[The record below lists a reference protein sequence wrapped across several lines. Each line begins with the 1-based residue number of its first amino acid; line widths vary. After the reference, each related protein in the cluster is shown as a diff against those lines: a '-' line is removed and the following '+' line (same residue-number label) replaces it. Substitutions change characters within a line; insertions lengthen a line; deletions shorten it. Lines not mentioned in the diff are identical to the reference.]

1 MNVRN
6 YNGAS
11 CDEELYHHGIKG
23 MRWGIRRFQNPD
35 GSLTKAGIRRYG
47 DKSPYEV
54 KTSDGDT
61 FRVSKGS
68 KNNYNTRSSKVTK
81 TWGQHNK
88 EVDDAKA
95 NKQSNKPKSKYRQNL
110 EAKYRAMG
118 YDEKHAAERAAKRI
132 KTEKIIA
139 ATAGLTI
146 AAASAYVIKHRIEEK
161 SDHIIKSGKT
171 LQRVATSDDIN
182 FDRALY
188 MAGNKS
194 DKAKYAGIYG
204 RQLRAQGAA
213 EGAVK
218 AFGIKAT
225 KDLKVVS
232 NDKARDTFVELYKTN
247 PEFKKLY
254 DNQTQTIRTLID
266 HNYINDPRYAGVYKK
281 LRVGMSDK
289 VLRKNGYDSFNRQ
302 LTDNQTEDARRINKI
317 FYDALKSKGY
327 DAVADLN
334 DRKYSGYKAKSATI
348 VFGGKGKMEVSAVK
362 KLSDQEINNKYV
374 KGMAM
379 LSAPE
384 LAKAGALY
392 VATPMM
398 ASMTVNHIRAEKYR
412 DEHPNTELTDK
423 EIIKM
428 LNEQR
433 TGSD

>member
-1 MNVRN
+1 MRN
-6 YNGAS
+6 YNCTS
-11 CDEELYHHGIKG
+11 RNEELYHHGIKG
-23 MRWGIRRFQNPD
+23 MRWGVRRFQNPD
-35 GSLTKAGIRRYG
+35 GSLTKAGMRRYG

-54 KTSDGDT
+54 TTSDGDT

-95 NKQSNKPKSKYRQNL
+95 NKQSDKPKSKHRQNL

-139 ATAGLTI
+139 ATAGLTV

-171 LQRVATSDDIN
+171 LQRVAASDNIN

-194 DKAKYAGIYG
+194 DKAKYAGLYG
-204 RQLRAQGAA
+204 RQLRNQGAA

-254 DNQTQTIRTLID
+254 DNQTRTIRNMID
-266 HNYINDPRYAGVYKK
+266 QNHINDPRYAGVYKK
-281 LRVGMSDK
+281 LRVGMSEK

-302 LTDNQTEDARRINKI
+302 LTDNGTEDARRINKI
-317 FYDALKSKGY
+317 FYDALKAKGY

-334 DRKYSGYKAKSATI
+334 DRKYSGYRAKSATI

-392 VATPMM
+392 VAAPMM
-398 ASMTVNHIRAEKYR
+398 AGMTVNHILAEKYR

-428 LNEQR
+428 LNEQT

>member
-1 MNVRN
+1 MRN
-6 YNGAS
+6 YNCAS

-23 MRWGIRRFQNPD
+23 MRWGVRRFQNPD

-54 KTSDGDT
+54 TTSDGQT

-88 EVDDAKA
+88 EVDDAKS

-139 ATAGLTI
+139 ATAGLTV
-146 AAASAYVIKHRIEEK
+146 AAASAYVIKHHIEEK

-171 LQRVATSDDIN
+171 LQRVAASDDIN

-194 DKAKYAGIYG
+194 DKTKYVGLYG
-204 RQLRAQGAA
+204 QQLRAQGAA

-254 DNQTQTIRTLID
+254 DNQTQTIKNMVALNPMD
-266 HNYINDPRYAGVYKK
+266 NPRYAGVYKK
-281 LRVGMSDK
+281 LHVGMSDK
-289 VLRKNGYDSFNRQ
+289 VLRKSGYDSFNRQ
-302 LTDNQTEDARRINKI
+302 LTDNRTEDARRINKI

-334 DRKYSGYKAKSATI
+334 DRKYSGYRAKSATI

-379 LSAPE
+379 INAPE

-392 VATPMM
+392 VAAPMM
-398 ASMTVNHIRAEKYR
+398 AGKTISHIRAEKYR

-428 LNEQR
+428 LNEQTAR
-433 TGSD
+433 GD

>member
-1 MNVRN
+1 MRN

-54 KTSDGDT
+54 RTSDGDT

-68 KNNYNTRSSKVTK
+68 KKNYNTRSSKVTK

-95 NKQSNKPKSKYRQNL
+95 NKQSDKPKSKHRQNL

-139 ATAGLTI
+139 ATAGLTV
-146 AAASAYVIKHRIEEK
+146 AAASAYVIKHHIEEK

-171 LQRVATSDDIN
+171 LQRVAASDDIN

-194 DKAKYAGIYG
+194 DKAKYAGLYG

-254 DNQTQTIRTLID
+254 DNQTQTIRNWVD
-266 HNYINDPRYAGVYKK
+266 QNHINDPRYAGVYKK
-281 LRVGMSDK
+281 LRVGMSEK

-302 LTDNQTEDARRINKI
+302 LTDNTTEDARRINKI

-334 DRKYSGYKAKSATI
+334 DRKYSGYRAKSATI

-379 LSAPE
+379 LSAPD

-392 VATPMM
+392 VAAPMM

-428 LNEQR
+428 LKEQAA
-433 TGSD
+433 GSD

>member
-1 MNVRN
+1 MRN
-6 YNGAS
+6 YNFTS
-11 CDEELYHHGIKG
+11 CNEELYHHGIKG

-54 KTSDGDT
+54 RTSDGDT
-61 FRVSKGS
+61 FHVSKGS

-139 ATAGLTI
+139 ATAALTV

-171 LQRVATSDDIN
+171 LQRVAASDDIN

-194 DKAKYAGIYG
+194 DKTKYAGMYG
-204 RQLRAQGAA
+204 KQLRNQGAA

-254 DNQTQTIRTLID
+254 DNQTQTVRNWID
-266 HNYINDPRYAGVYKK
+266 QNHVNDPRYAGVYKK
-281 LRVGMSDK
+281 LRVGMSEK

-302 LTDNQTEDARRINKI
+302 LTDNTTEDARRINKI

-334 DRKYSGYKAKSATI
+334 DRKYSGYRAKWKS
-348 VFGGKGKMEVSAVK
+348 
-362 KLSDQEINNKYV
+362 L
-374 KGMAM
+374 
-379 LSAPE
+379 L
-384 LAKAGALY
+384 
-392 VATPMM
+392 
-398 ASMTVNHIRAEKYR
+398 
-412 DEHPNTELTDK
+412 
-423 EIIKM
+423 
-428 LNEQR
+428 
-433 TGSD
+433 

>member
-1 MNVRN
+1 M
-6 YNGAS
+6 YN
-11 CDEELYHHGIKG
+11 EELYHHGIKG
-23 MRWGIRRFQNPD
+23 MRWGVRRFQNPD
-35 GSLTKAGIRRYG
+35 GSLTKAGMRRYG

-54 KTSDGDT
+54 TTSDGDT
-61 FRVSKGS
+61 FHVSKGS
-68 KNNYNTRSSKVTK
+68 KNNYNTRHSKVTK

-95 NKQSNKPKSKYRQNL
+95 KKQSDKPKSKHRQNL

-139 ATAGLTI
+139 ATAGLTV

-171 LQRVATSDDIN
+171 LQRVAASDDIN

-194 DKAKYAGIYG
+194 DKTKYAGMYG
-204 RQLRAQGAA
+204 KQLRNQGAA

-254 DNQTQTIRTLID
+254 DNQTQTIRNWAD
-266 HNYINDPRYAGVYKK
+266 QSPADPRYAGVYKK

-302 LTDNQTEDARRINKI
+302 LTDNTTEDARRINKI

-334 DRKYSGYKAKSATI
+334 DRKYSGYRAKSATI

-362 KLSDQEINNKYV
+362 KLSDQEINDKYV

-379 LSAPE
+379 ISAPE

-392 VATPMM
+392 VAAPMM

-428 LNEQR
+428 LNEQE

>member
-1 MNVRN
+1 MRN
-6 YNGAS
+6 YNCTS
-11 CDEELYHHGIKG
+11 LNDELYHHGIKG
-23 MRWGIRRFQNPD
+23 MRWGVRRFQNPD
-35 GSLTKAGIRRYG
+35 GSLTKAGMRRYG

-54 KTSDGDT
+54 TTSDGDT

-95 NKQSNKPKSKYRQNL
+95 NKQSDKPKSKYRQKL

-171 LQRVATSDDIN
+171 LQRVAASDDIN

-194 DKAKYAGIYG
+194 DKTKYAGLYG
-204 RQLRAQGAA
+204 RQLRNQGTA

-254 DNQTQTIRTLID
+254 DNQTQTIRNWVD
-266 HNYINDPRYAGVYKK
+266 QSPVNDPRYAGVYKK
-281 LRVGMSDK
+281 LRVGMSEK

-302 LTDNQTEDARRINKI
+302 LTDNTTEDARRINKI

-334 DRKYSGYKAKSATI
+334 DRKYSGYRAKSATI
-348 VFGGKGKMEVSAVK
+348 VFGGKGKMEVSSVK
-362 KLSDQEINNKYV
+362 KLSDQEINDKYV

-379 LSAPE
+379 LSAPD

-392 VATPMM
+392 VAAPMM

-428 LNEQR
+428 LNEQNAR
-433 TGSD
+433 GD

>member
-1 MNVRN
+1 MRN
-6 YNGAS
+6 YNCS
-11 CDEELYHHGIKG
+11 SRNEELYHHGIKG

-54 KTSDGDT
+54 TTSDGDT

-95 NKQSNKPKSKYRQNL
+95 NKQSDKPKSKHRQNL

-139 ATAGLTI
+139 ATAGLTV

-171 LQRVATSDDIN
+171 LQRVAASDDIN

-194 DKAKYAGIYG
+194 DK
-204 RQLRAQGAA
+204 
-213 EGAVK
+213 
-218 AFGIKAT
+218 
-225 KDLKVVS
+225 
-232 NDKARDTFVELYKTN
+232 
-247 PEFKKLY
+247 
-254 DNQTQTIRTLID
+254 
-266 HNYINDPRYAGVYKK
+266 
-281 LRVGMSDK
+281 
-289 VLRKNGYDSFNRQ
+289 
-302 LTDNQTEDARRINKI
+302 
-317 FYDALKSKGY
+317 
-327 DAVADLN
+327 
-334 DRKYSGYKAKSATI
+334 
-348 VFGGKGKMEVSAVK
+348 
-362 KLSDQEINNKYV
+362 
-374 KGMAM
+374 
-379 LSAPE
+379 
-384 LAKAGALY
+384 
-392 VATPMM
+392 
-398 ASMTVNHIRAEKYR
+398 
-412 DEHPNTELTDK
+412 

-428 LNEQR
+428 LNEQTAR
-433 TGSD
+433 GD

>member
-1 MNVRN
+1 MRN
-6 YNGAS
+6 YNS
-11 CDEELYHHGIKG
+11 TSLNEELYHHGIKG
-23 MRWGIRRFQNPD
+23 MRWGVRRFQNPD
-35 GSLTKAGIRRYG
+35 GSLTKAGMRRYG

-54 KTSDGDT
+54 TTSDGDT

-139 ATAGLTI
+139 ATAALTV

-171 LQRVATSDDIN
+171 LQRVAASDDIN

-194 DKAKYAGIYG
+194 DKAKYAGLYG
-204 RQLRAQGAA
+204 RQLRNQGAA

-254 DNQTQTIRTLID
+254 DNQTQTIRNWVD
-266 HNYINDPRYAGVYKK
+266 QNHINDPRYAGVYKK
-281 LRVGMSDK
+281 LRVGMSEK

-302 LTDNQTEDARRINKI
+302 LTDNTTEDARRINKI

-362 KLSDQEINNKYV
+362 KLSDQEINDKYV

-392 VATPMM
+392 VAAPMM

-428 LNEQR
+428 LNEQTTR
-433 TGSD
+433 GD

>member
-1 MNVRN
+1 
-6 YNGAS
+6 
-11 CDEELYHHGIKG
+11 
-23 MRWGIRRFQNPD
+23 
-35 GSLTKAGIRRYG
+35 
-47 DKSPYEV
+47 
-54 KTSDGDT
+54 
-61 FRVSKGS
+61 
-68 KNNYNTRSSKVTK
+68 
-81 TWGQHNK
+81 
-88 EVDDAKA
+88 
-95 NKQSNKPKSKYRQNL
+95 
-110 EAKYRAMG
+110 MG

-139 ATAGLTI
+139 ATAGLTV
-146 AAASAYVIKHRIEEK
+146 AAASAYVIKHHIEEK

-171 LQRVATSDDIN
+171 LQRVAASDDIN

-194 DKAKYAGIYG
+194 DKAKYAGLYG
-204 RQLRAQGAA
+204 KQLRNQGAA

-254 DNQTQTIRTLID
+254 DNQTQTIRNWVD
-266 HNYINDPRYAGVYKK
+266 QNHINDPRYAGVYKK
-281 LRVGMSDK
+281 LRVGMSEK

-302 LTDNQTEDARRINKI
+302 LTDNTTEDARRINKI

-334 DRKYSGYKAKSATI
+334 DRKYSGYRAKSATI

-362 KLSDQEINNKYV
+362 KLSDQEINDKYV

-379 LSAPE
+379 LSAPD

-392 VATPMM
+392 VAAPMM

-428 LNEQR
+428 LNEQAA
-433 TGSD
+433 GGD

>member
-1 MNVRN
+1 MFPTNN
-6 YNGAS
+6 
-11 CDEELYHHGIKG
+11 ELYHHGIKG
-23 MRWGIRRFQNPD
+23 MRWGVRRFQNPD
-35 GSLTKAGIRRYG
+35 GSLTKAGMRRYG

-54 KTSDGDT
+54 TTSDGDT

-68 KNNYNTRSSKVTK
+68 KNNYNTRPSKVTK

-95 NKQSNKPKSKYRQNL
+95 NKQSDKPKSKYRQNL

-139 ATAGLTI
+139 ATAGLTV

-171 LQRVATSDDIN
+171 LQRVAASDDIN

-194 DKAKYAGIYG
+194 DKAKYAGLYG

-254 DNQTQTIRTLID
+254 DNQTQTIRNWVD
-266 HNYINDPRYAGVYKK
+266 QNHINDPRYAGVYKK
-281 LRVGMSDK
+281 LRVGMSEK

-302 LTDNQTEDARRINKI
+302 LTDNTTEDARRINKI

-334 DRKYSGYKAKSATI
+334 DRKYSGYRAKSATI
-348 VFGGKGKMEVSAVK
+348 VFGGKGKMEVSDVK

-379 LSAPE
+379 LSAPD

-392 VATPMM
+392 VAAPMM

-428 LNEQR
+428 LKEQA

>member
-1 MNVRN
+1 MRN
-6 YNGAS
+6 YNCTS
-11 CDEELYHHGIKG
+11 RNEELYHHGIKG
-23 MRWGIRRFQNPD
+23 MRWGVRRFQKED
-35 GSLTKAGIRRYG
+35 GTLTNAGKKRY
-47 DKSPYEV
+47 DDR
-54 KTSDGDT
+54 SDG
-61 FRVSKGS
+61 K
-68 KNNYNTRSSKVTK
+68 
-81 TWGQHNK
+81 
-88 EVDDAKA
+88 
-95 NKQSNKPKSKYRQNL
+95 SNKPKSKHRQNL

-118 YDEKHAAERAAKRI
+118 YDEKHAAERAARRI

-139 ATAGLTI
+139 ATAGLTV

-171 LQRVATSDDIN
+171 LQRVAASDDIK

-188 MAGNKS
+188 TAGNKS
-194 DKAKYAGIYG
+194 DKTKYAGFYG
-204 RQLRAQGAA
+204 RQLRARGAA

-254 DNQTQTIRTLID
+254 DNQTQTIKNWVD
-266 HNYINDPRYAGVYKK
+266 QNPINDPRYAGVYKK
-281 LRVGMSDK
+281 LRVGMSEK

-302 LTDNQTEDARRINKI
+302 LADNTTEDARRINKI

-334 DRKYSGYKAKSATI
+334 DRKYSGYRAKSATI

-362 KLSDQEINNKYV
+362 KLSDQEINDKYV

-379 LSAPE
+379 LSAPG

-392 VATPMM
+392 VAAPMM
-398 ASMTVNHIRAEKYR
+398 ARMTVNHIRAEKYR

-428 LNEQR
+428 LNKQKA
-433 TGSD
+433 GSD

>member
-1 MNVRN
+1 MRN
-6 YNGAS
+6 YNCTS
-11 CDEELYHHGIKG
+11 RNEELYHHGIKG
-23 MRWGIRRFQNPD
+23 MRWGVRRFQNPD
-35 GSLTKAGIRRYG
+35 GSLTKAGTRRYK
-47 DKSPYEV
+47 DNEQ
-54 KTSDGDT
+54 SD
-61 FRVSKGS
+61 
-68 KNNYNTRSSKVTK
+68 
-81 TWGQHNK
+81 
-88 EVDDAKA
+88 
-95 NKQSNKPKSKYRQNL
+95 KPKSKHRQNL

-139 ATAGLTI
+139 ATAGLTV

-171 LQRVATSDDIN
+171 LQRVAASDDIN

-194 DKAKYAGIYG
+194 DKAKYAGLYG
-204 RQLRAQGAA
+204 RQLRNQGAA

-254 DNQTQTIRTLID
+254 DNQTQTIKNMAAQFD
-266 HNYINDPRYAGVYKK
+266 DPRYAGVYKK
-281 LRVGMSDK
+281 LRVGMPEK

-302 LTDNQTEDARRINKI
+302 LTDNTTEDARRINKI
-317 FYDALKSKGY
+317 FYNALKSKGY
-327 DAVADLN
+327 DAVPDLN

-362 KLSDQEINNKYV
+362 KLSDQEINDKYV
-374 KGMAM
+374 KGLAM

-392 VATPMM
+392 VAAPMM
-398 ASMTVNHIRAEKYR
+398 ANMTVNHIRAEKYR

-428 LNEQR
+428 LKEQKTR
-433 TGSD
+433 GN

>member
-1 MNVRN
+1 M
-6 YNGAS
+6 YN
-11 CDEELYHHGIKG
+11 EELYHHGIKG

-54 KTSDGDT
+54 TTSDGDT
-61 FRVSKGS
+61 FHVSKGS

-95 NKQSNKPKSKYRQNL
+95 NKQSNKPKSKHRQNL

-139 ATAGLTI
+139 ATAGLTV

-171 LQRVATSDDIN
+171 LQRVAASDDIN

-194 DKAKYAGIYG
+194 DKTKYAGLYG
-204 RQLRAQGAA
+204 QQLRAQGAA
-213 EGAVK
+213 EGSVK

-254 DNQTQTIRTLID
+254 DNQTREIEKIVAL
-266 HNYINDPRYAGVYKK
+266 NPMADPRYAGVYKK
-281 LRVGMSDK
+281 LRVGMSEK

-302 LTDNQTEDARRINKI
+302 LTDNTTEDARRINKI

-334 DRKYSGYKAKSATI
+334 DRKYSGYRAKSATI

-362 KLSDQEINNKYV
+362 KLSDQEINDKYV

-379 LSAPE
+379 VSAPG

-392 VATPMM
+392 VAAPMM

-428 LNEQR
+428 LNEQTAR
-433 TGSD
+433 SD

>member
-1 MNVRN
+1 MRN
-6 YNGAS
+6 YNCAS
-11 CDEELYHHGIKG
+11 RNEELYHHGIKG
-23 MRWGIRRFQNPD
+23 MRWGVRRFQNPD
-35 GSLTKAGIRRYG
+35 GSLTKAGMRRYG

-54 KTSDGDT
+54 TTSDGDT

-139 ATAGLTI
+139 ATAALTV
-146 AAASAYVIKHRIEEK
+146 AAASAYVIKHHIEEK

-171 LQRVATSDDIN
+171 LQRIAASDDIN

-194 DKAKYAGIYG
+194 DKAKYAGLYG
-204 RQLRAQGAA
+204 RQLRNQGTA

-254 DNQTQTIRTLID
+254 DNQTQTIRNWVDQNHIK
-266 HNYINDPRYAGVYKK
+266 DPRYAGVYKK
-281 LRVGMSDK
+281 LRVGMSEK

-302 LTDNQTEDARRINKI
+302 LTDNTTEDARRINKI

-348 VFGGKGKMEVSAVK
+348 VFGGKGKMEVSSVK
-362 KLSDQEINNKYV
+362 KLSDQEINDKYV

-392 VATPMM
+392 VAAPMM
-398 ASMTVNHIRAEKYR
+398 ASMTVKHIRAEKYR

-428 LNEQR
+428 LNEQAA
-433 TGSD
+433 GGD

>member
-1 MNVRN
+1 M
-6 YNGAS
+6 Y
-11 CDEELYHHGIKG
+11 DEELYHHGIKG

-54 KTSDGDT
+54 TTSDGDT

-95 NKQSNKPKSKYRQNL
+95 NKQSDKPKSKYRQNL

-139 ATAGLTI
+139 ATAGLTL

-171 LQRVATSDDIN
+171 LQRVAASDDIN

-194 DKAKYAGIYG
+194 DKTKYAGMYG
-204 RQLRAQGAA
+204 KQLRNQGAA

-254 DNQTQTIRTLID
+254 DNQTQTIRNWVD
-266 HNYINDPRYAGVYKK
+266 QNPINDPRYAGVYKK
-281 LRVGMSDK
+281 LRVGMSEK

-302 LTDNQTEDARRINKI
+302 LTDNTTEDARRINKI
-317 FYDALKSKGY
+317 FYDALKAKGY

-334 DRKYSGYKAKSATI
+334 DRKYSGYRAKSATI

-362 KLSDQEINNKYV
+362 KLSDQEINDKYV

-379 LSAPE
+379 ISVPD

-392 VATPMM
+392 VAAPMM
-398 ASMTVNHIRAEKYR
+398 AGKTVSHIRAEKYR

-428 LNEQR
+428 LNEQAA
-433 TGSD
+433 GSD

>member
-1 MNVRN
+1 MRN
-6 YNGAS
+6 YNCTS
-11 CDEELYHHGIKG
+11 CNEELYHHGIKG
-23 MRWGIRRFQNPD
+23 MRWGVRRFQNPD

-54 KTSDGDT
+54 TTSDGQT

-95 NKQSNKPKSKYRQNL
+95 NKQSDKPKSKHRQNL

-139 ATAGLTI
+139 ATAGLTV
-146 AAASAYVIKHRIEEK
+146 AAASAYVIKHHIEEK

-171 LQRVATSDDIN
+171 LQRVAASDDIN

-194 DKAKYAGIYG
+194 DKAKYVGLYG
-204 RQLRAQGAA
+204 RQLRAQ
-213 EGAVK
+213 GAVK

-254 DNQTQTIRTLID
+254 DNQTQTIKNMVALNPMD
-266 HNYINDPRYAGVYKK
+266 NPRYAGVYKK
-281 LRVGMSDK
+281 LHVGMSDK
-289 VLRKNGYDSFNRQ
+289 VLRKSGYDSFNRQ
-302 LTDNQTEDARRINKI
+302 LTDNRTEDARRINKI

-334 DRKYSGYKAKSATI
+334 DRKYSGYRAKSATI
-348 VFGGKGKMEVSAVK
+348 VFDGKGKMEVSAVK

-379 LSAPE
+379 INAPE

-392 VATPMM
+392 VAAPMM
-398 ASMTVNHIRAEKYR
+398 AGKTISHIRAEKYR

-428 LNEQR
+428 LNEQ
-433 TGSD
+433 TAGGD

>member
-1 MNVRN
+1 MRN

-54 KTSDGDT
+54 TTSDGDT

-95 NKQSNKPKSKYRQNL
+95 NKQSDKPKSKYRQKL

-139 ATAGLTI
+139 ATAGLTV
-146 AAASAYVIKHRIEEK
+146 AAASAYVIKHHIEEK

-194 DKAKYAGIYG
+194 DKAKYVGLYG

-254 DNQTQTIRTLID
+254 DNQTQTIRNWVD
-266 HNYINDPRYAGVYKK
+266 QNHINDPRYAGVYKK
-281 LRVGMSDK
+281 LRAGMSEK

-302 LTDNQTEDARRINKI
+302 LTDNTTEDARRINKI

-334 DRKYSGYKAKSATI
+334 DRKYSGYRAKSATI

-362 KLSDQEINNKYV
+362 KLSDQEINDKYV

-379 LSAPE
+379 LSAPD

-392 VATPMM
+392 VAAPMM

-428 LNEQR
+428 LKEQAAGR
-433 TGSD
+433 

>member
-1 MNVRN
+1 M
-6 YNGAS
+6 
-11 CDEELYHHGIKG
+11 
-23 MRWGIRRFQNPD
+23 
-35 GSLTKAGIRRYG
+35 
-47 DKSPYEV
+47 
-54 KTSDGDT
+54 
-61 FRVSKGS
+61 
-68 KNNYNTRSSKVTK
+68 
-81 TWGQHNK
+81 GQHYR
-88 EVDDAKA
+88 EIDDAKA
-95 NKQSNKPKSKYRQNL
+95 NKQSDKPKSKHRQNL

-139 ATAGLTI
+139 ATAGLTV

-171 LQRVATSDDIN
+171 LQRVAASDNIN

-194 DKAKYAGIYG
+194 DKAKYAGFYG
-204 RQLRAQGAA
+204 RQLRNKGAA

-232 NDKARDTFVELYKTN
+232 NDKARGTFVELYKTN

-254 DNQTQTIRTLID
+254 DNQTQTIKNMAALID
-266 HNYINDPRYAGVYKK
+266 DPRYAGVYKK
-281 LRVGMSDK
+281 LRVGMSEK

-302 LTDNQTEDARRINKI
+302 LTDNTTEDARRINKI

-334 DRKYSGYKAKSATI
+334 DRKYSGYRAKSATI

-362 KLSDQEINNKYV
+362 KLSDQEINDKYV

-392 VATPMM
+392 VAAPMM

-428 LNEQR
+428 LKEQETR
-433 TGSD
+433 GD

>member
-1 MNVRN
+1 MRN
-6 YNGAS
+6 YNCTS
-11 CDEELYHHGIKG
+11 RNEELYHHDIKG
-23 MRWGIRRFQNPD
+23 MRWGVRRFQNPD
-35 GSLTKAGIRRYG
+35 GSLTKAGMRRYG
-47 DKSPYEV
+47 DKTPYEV
-54 KTSDGDT
+54 TTSDGDT

-95 NKQSNKPKSKYRQNL
+95 NKQSNKPKSKHRQNL

-118 YDEKHAAERAAKRI
+118 YDEKHAA
-132 KTEKIIA
+132 
-139 ATAGLTI
+139 
-146 AAASAYVIKHRIEEK
+146 ASAYVIKHHIEEK

-171 LQRVATSDDIN
+171 LQRVAASDDIN

-194 DKAKYAGIYG
+194 DKAKYAGLYG

-254 DNQTQTIRTLID
+254 DNQTQTIRNWID
-266 HNYINDPRYAGVYKK
+266 QNHVNDPRYAGVYKK
-281 LRVGMSDK
+281 LRVGMSEK

-302 LTDNQTEDARRINKI
+302 LTDNTTEDARRINKI

-392 VATPMM
+392 VAAPMM
-398 ASMTVNHIRAEKYR
+398 AGMTVNHIRAEKYR

-428 LNEQR
+428 LNEQTAR
-433 TGSD
+433 GD